1 MSELQVP
8 TRWRDALSELEP
20 APHVL
25 ADLLEAVR
33 EVPVRRVARP
43 LRRIAPA
50 VLAAAALVVGGWLLM
65 RGPTPGP
72 GGDGEHPA
80 FSLEAAVS
88 IGELDAVREAIGPLD
103 RWFDSLDEAEM
114 PTADE
119 PWSVMPFHITLPW
132 PEGALPLATWGRV
145 KSAPSDKLAPSV
157 VRYVIRRGVTPEVT
171 RRWDGV
177 GPLPLRNVVL
187 GDELVGRWRKQ
198 LAELG
203 APVEGRELR
212 LVLSTDEA
220 NPVETQVFVP
230 LTTGHSGSLVIENDL
245 ARAMR
250 LHQFEMPGGIE
261 VATPRDVVTCRRAW
275 LRVRAPALGFDEAME
290 VAVAPAPA
298 SIAANSEGAWDV
310 PTLRVT
316 GVDAQQAM
324 WGVMMVRSARLAP
337 QWPGAAP
344 ADRGEAR
351 IVAHAGGTEMPG
363 NATQRKLEGGDLLLM
378 PVQSWRGT
386 ALRIGAT
393 TYAHLPDMGS
403 TSKQSGEMRMSLV
416 STRLAPSSPLDPGSA
431 VVLSSVWRGGQA
443 IAGPDLATSSVV
455 DAEGAVEWVH
465 TTRSD
470 PRCVRIG
477 LHGPERLGGG
487 VSVVRWIAPADAKAS
502 LDPRHR

>member
-275 LRVRAPALGFDEAME
+275 LRVKAPALGFDEAME
-290 VAVAPAPA
+290 VAVAPAENSAPTTVSGSVSVYFPGDVVRHVGQGLPA
-298 SIAANSEGAWDV
+298 LSVLDPMAGPPQVVVAFPVWGKATQGGGDSRILRAGVSFDLPYDV
-310 PTLRVT
+310 RVLCIG
-316 GVDAQQAM
+316 GV
-324 WGVMMVRSARLAP
+324 
-337 QWPGAAP
+337 
-344 ADRGEAR
+344 RGEIALLPGIGGADGEPPNMRIHLLSKELRLPRPAR
-351 IVAHAGGTEMPG
+351 AGHP
-363 NATQRKLEGGDLLLM
+363 
-378 PVQSWRGT
+378 
-386 ALRIGAT
+386 
-393 TYAHLPDMGS
+393 
-403 TSKQSGEMRMSLV
+403 
-416 STRLAPSSPLDPGSA
+416 
-431 VVLSSVWRGGQA
+431 VVLSSVWRGGTVIVGSRGACLSWLSEDGA
-443 IAGPDLATSSVV
+443 IPWLGPDQPDMRSMRLALL
-455 DAEGAVEWVH
+455 AAG
-465 TTRSD
+465 D
-470 PRCVRIG
+470 PRPGQAAIRV
-477 LHGPERLGGG
+477 ERWSSFE
-487 VSVVRWIAPADAKAS
+487 VMAS
-502 LDPRHR
+502 KGDGRR

>member
-72 GGDGEHPA
+72 GGEEVNLPLA
-80 FSLEAAVS
+80 FEAAVS
-88 IGELDAVREAIGPLD
+88 IGELEAVREAIGPLD

-114 PTADE
+114 PTAEE
-119 PWSVMPFHITLPW
+119 PWSVMPFYITLPW
-132 PEGALPLATWGRV
+132 PKGNLPLATWGRV
-145 KSAPSDKLAPSV
+145 TAAPSDKLAPSV

-171 RRWDGV
+171 RRWNGV

-212 LVLSTDEA
+212 LILSTDEA
-220 NPVETQVFVP
+220 NPVETQVYVP

-298 SIAANSEGAWDV
+298 SIAANSEGACV
-310 PTLRVT
+310 CQPFSVT
-316 GVDAQQAM
+316 G
-324 WGVMMVRSARLAP
+324 GCSAGDGGRVACRLHS
-337 QWPGAAP
+337 
-344 ADRGEAR
+344 
-351 IVAHAGGTEMPG
+351 V
-363 NATQRKLEGGDLLLM
+363 
-378 PVQSWRGT
+378 
-386 ALRIGAT
+386 
-393 TYAHLPDMGS
+393 
-403 TSKQSGEMRMSLV
+403 
-416 STRLAPSSPLDPGSA
+416 LDPE
-431 VVLSSVWRGGQA
+431 WR
-443 IAGPDLATSSVV
+443 
-455 DAEGAVEWVH
+455 
-465 TTRSD
+465 
-470 PRCVRIG
+470 
-477 LHGPERLGGG
+477 ER
-487 VSVVRWIAPADAKAS
+487 AS
-502 LDPRHR
+502 